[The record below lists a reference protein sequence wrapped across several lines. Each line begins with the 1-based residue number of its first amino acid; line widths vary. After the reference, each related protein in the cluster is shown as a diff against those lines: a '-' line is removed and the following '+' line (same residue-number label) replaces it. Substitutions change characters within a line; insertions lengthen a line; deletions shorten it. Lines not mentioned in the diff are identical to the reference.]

1 MPSPSVTLRVGV
13 VPDVEIGSTTEAPSQ
28 SVPALEPER
37 IRKRVGFRDD
47 PGVAWRFLGRVQG
60 DLALFATNAGVVVL
74 HCRAAYERVRLE
86 QVEDALVDGKPA
98 ESQTLLIPEPI
109 ELDGLEAGILEGTLK
124 ELRGQGF
131 TIEEFGRNFYRI
143 EACPAWLEPGEAV
156 SFLRD
161 FLDLARE
168 AGGGSAAEKVAREE
182 IARLASVRGKAA
194 GSQFADG
201 EIVRLAEQLLR
212 CRNPLTCP
220 QGRPT
225 YVEHPWREWEKRFGR
240 GL

>member
-1 MPSPSVTLRVGV
+1 
-13 VPDVEIGSTTEAPSQ
+13 
-28 SVPALEPER
+28 
-37 IRKRVGFRDD
+37 
-47 PGVAWRFLGRVQG
+47 VQG
-60 DLALFATNAGVVVL
+60 DLALFATDAGVVVL

-86 QVEDALVDGKPA
+86 QVEDALVDEKPA
-98 ESQTLLIPEPI
+98 ESQALLIPEPI
-109 ELDGLEAGILEGTLK
+109 ELDGVEAGILGETLR
-124 ELRGQGF
+124 ELLDQGF
-131 TIEEFGRNFYRI
+131 VIEEFGRNFYRI

-161 FLDLARE
+161 FLELARE

-194 GSQFADG
+194 GEDFADG
-201 EIVRLAEQLLR
+201 EIVRLAERLLR

-220 QGRPT
+220 QGHPT

-240 GL
+240 RF

>member
-1 MPSPSVTLRVGV
+1 
-13 VPDVEIGSTTEAPSQ
+13 
-28 SVPALEPER
+28 
-37 IRKRVGFRDD
+37 
-47 PGVAWRFLGRVQG
+47 
-60 DLALFATNAGVVVL
+60 
-74 HCRAAYERVRLE
+74 
-86 QVEDALVDGKPA
+86 
-98 ESQTLLIPEPI
+98 LISEPI
-109 ELDGLEAGILEGTLK
+109 ELDGVEAGILEGASQ

-131 TIEEFGRNFYRI
+131 AIEEFGRNFYRI
-143 EACPAWLEPGEAV
+143 EACPAWLEPGEAA

-168 AGGGSAAEKVAREE
+168 AGGGSAADKVACEE

-194 GSQFADG
+194 GEEFADG